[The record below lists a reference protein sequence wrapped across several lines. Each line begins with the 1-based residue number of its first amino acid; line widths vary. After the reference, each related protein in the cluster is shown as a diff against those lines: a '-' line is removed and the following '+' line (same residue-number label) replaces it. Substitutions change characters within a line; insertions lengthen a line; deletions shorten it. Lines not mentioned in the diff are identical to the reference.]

1 MTLEHLI
8 SAYGYFS
15 ILVGT
20 FLEGETILLL
30 GGFAAHQ
37 GYLDLPLVILSAFA
51 GTLSGD
57 QLYFFLGRKYG
68 VGLLARFP
76 SWQARADKANKL
88 LLKFQTWLMLGFR
101 FMYGFRTVTPF
112 VIGMSTIPA
121 KRFLFFNAVG
131 ALAWAVVVGTGG
143 YLLGKAFEGL
153 LGDVKKYEAEILGA
167 LIILGI
173 LFWTIHFIRQRR
185 TKT

>member
-8 SAYGYFS
+8 SAYGYFA

-37 GYLDLPLVILSAFA
+37 GYLALPLVILAAFA

-57 QLYFFLGRKYG
+57 QLYFILGRKYG
-68 VGLLARFP
+68 LGLLARWP
-76 SWQARADKANKL
+76 SLQARAAKVNKL

-112 VIGMSTIPA
+112 AIGMSTIPA
-121 KRFLFFNAVG
+121 KRFFFFNAIG
-131 ALAWAVVVGTGG
+131 SLGWAVAIGTGG
-143 YLLGKAFEGL
+143 YLLGKAFEAL
-153 LGDVKKYEAEILGA
+153 LGDVKKYEGEILGG

-173 LFWTIHFIRQRR
+173 LFWTIHFILRRR
-185 TKT
+185 TKN